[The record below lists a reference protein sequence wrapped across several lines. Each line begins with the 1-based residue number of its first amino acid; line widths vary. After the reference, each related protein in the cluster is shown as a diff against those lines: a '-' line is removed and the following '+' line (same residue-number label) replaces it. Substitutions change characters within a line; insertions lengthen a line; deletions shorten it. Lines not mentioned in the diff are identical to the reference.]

1 MFEKSYTIKGYETRA
16 EMGRAAAE
24 DASVLIR
31 SLLEK
36 KKSIRM
42 IFAAAPSQSDF
53 LAALTADK
61 RIDFSRIH
69 AFHMD
74 EYIGLAPDAPQGFG
88 NFLRR
93 ELFSKVS
100 FASVSY
106 LDGTADDRAAE
117 CRRYGELLAA
127 APVDIV
133 CLGIGENGHIAFND
147 PAAADFHDTEAV
159 KVVELDSVCRQQQVN
174 DGCFSS
180 LSLVPTH
187 ALTLT
192 VPTLLAAAH
201 HLCIVPT
208 ARKAAAVRAAV
219 FGALEESCPASALRT
234 CQDMTLYLDR
244 ESAAGLSDRGDFAAG
259 R

>member
-1 MFEKSYTIKGYETRA
+1 MRRRLSI
-16 EMGRAAAE
+16 
-24 DASVLIR
+24 SCVL
-31 SLLEK
+31 
-36 KKSIRM
+36 
-42 IFAAAPSQSDF
+42 
-53 LAALTADK
+53 
-61 RIDFSRIH
+61 
-69 AFHMD
+69 
-74 EYIGLAPDAPQGFG
+74 
-88 NFLRR
+88 
-93 ELFSKVS
+93 
-100 FASVSY
+100 
-106 LDGTADDRAAE
+106 
-117 CRRYGELLAA
+117 
-127 APVDIV
+127 
-133 CLGIGENGHIAFND
+133 AFND

-234 CQDMTLYLDR
+234 CQNMTLYLDR
-244 ESAAGLSDRGDFAAG
+244 ESAAGLSDRGGFAAG